1 MILIFNKSPITSLFL
16 FNYLIKK
23 TIRIN
28 RLTSYKKMIMKTYI
42 KITFAKKK
50 QTMKLN

>member
-28 RLTSYKKMIMKTYI
+28 RLTSYKKNDHEDLYKNNISQ
-42 KITFAKKK
+42 KKK
-50 QTMKLN
+50 NHET